1 MREDLLTFIWRN
13 RHFQQQG
20 LETEDGRPVTV
31 LSPGESHSDQ
41 GPDFSHSRIRIG
53 DVVYEGPVELHVRT
67 SDWVRHGHDGDPHY
81 RAVIL
86 HVVWTNDLPEA
97 PGDIPVLAL
106 EARVS
111 KLLLSR
117 YESWMSRKGFIPC
130 ERQLPSVET
139 TVRAGWLG
147 ELGRQRL
154 ERRAAGVRARLAENR
169 QDWEETT
176 WWMMARSMGLPV
188 NAEVLEAVAR
198 SLPLRLLRRHRSHR
212 QTLEALLLGQ
222 AGLLEEEGDRARE
235 YRFYR
240 VKYGLT
246 PVAHPVSF
254 LRMRPR
260 HSPGRRLVQLAALL
274 PMGWFAFIREAG
286 TAEEALRAMA
296 GITGLGEEMRRAIVI
311 NAFVPLLFAYGQT
324 EKARHWLEQLPAE
337 RNSLLARWAG
347 LGMTAGN
354 AAGSQALLQL
364 AKEYCDARRCLECSI
379 GRACLAA

>member
-1 MREDLLTFIWRN
+1 MREELLTFIWRN

-31 LSPGESHSDQ
+31 LSPGEPHGDQ
-41 GPDFSHSRIRIG
+41 GPDLSHSRIRIG
-53 DVVYEGPVELHVRT
+53 DRVYEGPVELHVRT
-67 SDWVRHGHDGDPHY
+67 SDWIRHGHDGDPHY

-86 HVVWTNDLPEA
+86 HVVWANDLQEP

-117 YESWMSRKGFIPC
+117 YAYWMSRTGFVPC
-130 ERQLPSVET
+130 ERQLPSVEEH
-139 TVRAGWLG
+139 VRAAWLG

-154 ERRAAGVRARLAENR
+154 ERRAAGVRTRLAQNR

-198 SLPLRLLRRHRSHR
+198 SLPLRLLIRHRSHR

-222 AGLLEEEGDRARE
+222 AGLLEEEEERMRE

-240 VKYGLT
+240 AKYGLT
-246 PVAHPVSF
+246 PVAGPVSF

-274 PMGWFAFIREAG
+274 QAGWFAFIREAG
-286 TAEEALRAMA
+286 TAEEAMRAMT
-296 GITGLGEEMRRAIVI
+296 GIKGLGEEMRRGIVI
-311 NAFVPLLFAYGQT
+311 NAFVPLLFAYGQV
-324 EKARHWLEQLPAE
+324 EKAQRWLEQLPAE
-337 RNSLLARWAG
+337 RNSLLARWAR
-347 LGMTAGN
+347 LGMVAED
-354 AAGSQALLQL
+354 AAGSQGLLQL
-364 AKEYCDARRCLECSI
+364 GKEYCDARRCLECSI